1 MSRVPFAHR
10 AKGVAKE
17 KFVACVVV
25 VSGGWVGNKNNAR
38 AKVKTLPPTT
48 KPNNVC
54 NTIEMCTSDIP
65 T

>member
-25 VSGGWVGNKNNAR
+25 VSGGWVGGEQKQRKSEGKN
-38 AKVKTLPPTT
+38 PPTHH
-48 KPNNVC
+48 
-54 NTIEMCTSDIP
+54 
-65 T
+65 